1 MEADE
6 ENIIFN
12 FAVFPVGILVVNEEQ
27 DFHNFVEFMKVGNLQ
42 VMRKW
47 CWNFYRK
54 FSRKQTTPNSW
65 TWNTMN
71 WKSITSQK
79 MKKKEFE
86 YR

>member
-42 VMRKW
+42 VMRK
-47 CWNFYRK
+47 
-54 FSRKQTTPNSW
+54 
-65 TWNTMN
+65 
-71 WKSITSQK
+71 
-79 MKKKEFE
+79 
-86 YR
+86 